1 MAELRTDEE
10 QVEAI
15 KNWWKKNG
23 SSLLIGIVAALA
35 IVFGWQAWQDNQADN
50 RSFAS
55 TQFSN
60 LVNSLSESD
69 DEKRIETIGYLAKEL
84 QEDFENSAYAIYATL
99 ILAQQQL
106 MDQSDPEAAV
116 ASLEWA
122 HARAEQGNA
131 LELIIRSRLAQTQ
144 LAAGKHDDALETL
157 NGAGETGEF
166 AEIYLELEGDI
177 LLAKGDRAAAEE
189 AYRSAREAST
199 TGQNGIL
206 QLKLADLAVGEDV

>member
-15 KNWWKKNG
+15 KNWWKRNG

-35 IVFGWQAWQDNQADN
+35 IVFGWQFWQDNQAEK
-50 RSFAS
+50 RSLAAS
-55 TQFSN
+55 QFTN

-69 DEKRIETIGYLAKEL
+69 DEKRIETVSYLAKEL
-84 QEDFENSAYAIYATL
+84 QEDFENSAYASYATL

-122 HARAEQGNA
+122 HARAEQGSA
-131 LELIIRSRLAQTQ
+131 LELIVRSRLAQAQ
-144 LAAGKHDDALETL
+144 FAASRHDDALATL

>member
-35 IVFGWQAWQDNQADN
+35 IVFGWQSWQDSQAEK
-50 RSFAS
+50 RSLAA
-55 TQFSN
+55 TQFSS

-69 DEKRIETIGYLAKEL
+69 DEKRIETVSYLAKEL
-84 QEDFENSAYAIYATL
+84 QADFESSAYTIYATL

-106 MDQSDPEAAV
+106 MDQSDPEAAE

-122 HARAEQGNA
+122 HARVEPGSA
-131 LELIIRSRLAQTQ
+131 LELIVRSRLAQAQ
-144 LAAGKHDDALETL
+144 FAASRHDDALETL

-206 QLKLADLAVGEDV
+206 QLKLSDLAVGEDV

>member
-35 IVFGWQAWQDNQADN
+35 IVFGWQAWQDNQAEK
-50 RSFAS
+50 RSLAAA
-55 TQFSN
+55 QFSS

-69 DEKRIETIGYLAKEL
+69 DAKRTETVGYLAKEL

-106 MDQSDPEAAV
+106 LDQSDPGAAE

-122 HARAEQGNA
+122 HGRVEKGNP
-131 LELIIRSRLAQTQ
+131 LELIIRSRLAQAQ
-144 LAAGKHDDALETL
+144 FAAGKHDDALETL

-177 LLAKGDRAAAEE
+177 LLAKGDRSAAEE
-189 AYRSAREAST
+189 AYRSAREASS

-206 QLKLADLAVGEDV
+206 QLKLADLAVGEEV

>member
-35 IVFGWQAWQDNQADN
+35 IVFGWQAWQDSQAEK
-50 RSFAS
+50 RSLAAA
-55 TQFSN
+55 QFSN
-60 LVNSLSESD
+60 LVNSLSENN
-69 DEKRIETIGYLAKEL
+69 DEERLETVGYLAKEL
-84 QEDFENSAYAIYATL
+84 QENFENSAYAIYATL

-106 MDQSDPEAAV
+106 MDQSDPEAAE

-122 HARAEQGNA
+122 HARVEQGSA
-131 LELIIRSRLAQTQ
+131 LELIVRSRLAQTRF
-144 LAAGKHDDALETL
+144 AAGRHDDALETL
-157 NGAGETGEF
+157 NGADETGEF

-177 LLAKGDRAAAEE
+177 LLAKGERAAAEE

-199 TGQNGIL
+199 SGQNGL
-206 QLKLADLAVGEDV
+206 LELKLSDLAAGENL